1 MRKIKEFI
9 KSTCISS
16 RILFAVWF
24 FFVLFIKSAEQ
35 SKMLT
40 MFEMGVVF
48 LLPAIMTE
56 LRRNAVFSDDNI
68 KCINIFKNTKIA
80 RRVLI

>member
-1 MRKIKEFI
+1 MRKIKKFI

-24 FFVLFIKSAEQ
+24 FFVLFIKSAER

-40 MFEMGVVF
+40 MLEMGVVF
-48 LLPAIMTE
+48 LLPAVMTKWMKPIE
-56 LRRNAVFSDDNI
+56 
-68 KCINIFKNTKIA
+68 
-80 RRVLI
+80 

>member
-56 LRRNAVFSDDNI
+56 LRRNPVFRIIISSVSI
-68 KCINIFKNTKIA
+68 YLKIQKLQ
-80 RRVLI
+80 VGF